1 MDNTLLNLYSR
12 SPDKGFQWEGS
23 RIIME
28 RLTLTSLGQ
37 ICDADITFGD
47 LTVFVGEHTGSRPT
61 EDYCCCRPQLPY
73 PEGAISLSI
82 PRSGEIPGVSTT

>member
-1 MDNTLLNLYSR
+1 
-12 SPDKGFQWEGS
+12 
-23 RIIME
+23 ME